1 MRKLLPVLL
10 LVAVALVACQGAD
23 SNRNDRRD
31 ETRSETGFTE
41 EEEHELDGLATLGYL
56 DSGGP
61 AYEDAGVTAAD
72 TGAYDGYTVCVSSD
86 FSGAFIMDMNGNV
99 LHEWRDDGDKHWDR
113 AYPYPDGRVLGIQT
127 FPGCLLELDS
137 GSNVVWTFG
146 DHTSPG
152 KVSLKAH
159 HDLSVRP
166 DGTIYVLMR
175 TGRRIL
181 EERQGLFVED
191 LLLHIEPGD
200 DSVTVLSRLSIAQA
214 FLDSEYED
222 LFRQSLSDTNADPT
236 HVNSICILDG
246 MIDDPAFA
254 AGNILLSVRNLDCLA
269 VLDPDARRIVWVNR
283 GRWEHQHE
291 ARVTPNGTILLFDNR
306 PNDRQ
311 SRIVEFDPVRD
322 EVVWEYTE
330 PNLFSELEGSEQ
342 LLPNGNL
349 LIAESRRGRLFEL
362 ADRLRIVWE
371 YLNPR
376 TTDEGESVAY
386 IPRALRVGYDYFTG
400 AFGDSLRRRRL
411 GQ

>member
-1 MRKLLPVLL
+1 VRKLLPVLL
-10 LVAVALVACQGAD
+10 LVAVALVACQRAD

-31 ETRSETGFTE
+31 EARTETGFTE
-41 EEEHELDGLATLGYL
+41 QEERELDRIATLGYL

-61 AYEDAGVTAAD
+61 AYEDAGVTTAG

-99 LHEWRDDGDKHWDR
+99 LHEWRDDGDKHWVR
-113 AYPYPDGRVLGIQT
+113 AYPYPDGRVLGIQA
-127 FPGCLLELDS
+127 FPGRLLELDAA
-137 GSNVVWTFG
+137 SNVLWTFG
-146 DHTSPG
+146 DYTSPG
-152 KVSLKAH
+152 KTSSKVH

-175 TGRRIL
+175 ASRRIL
-181 EERQGLFVED
+181 EERQRPFVED
-191 LLLHIEPGD
+191 LLLHLEPRD
-200 DSVTVLSRLSIAQA
+200 DSVTVLSQLSIAQA
-214 FLDSEYED
+214 FLDSEYES
-222 LFRQSLSDTNADPT
+222 LFRESLSDTNGDPT
-236 HVNSICILDG
+236 HVNSICVLDG
-246 MIDDPAFA
+246 TIDHPAFA

-283 GRWEHQHE
+283 GRWQRQHE

-306 PNDRQ
+306 PRDRQ

-322 EVVWEYTE
+322 EIVWEYTE
-330 PNLFSELEGSEQ
+330 PDLFSELEGSEQ

-349 LIAESRRGRLFEL
+349 LIAESRKGRLFEL
-362 ADRLRIVWE
+362 ADRSQIVWE

-386 IPRALRVGYDYFTG
+386 IPRVLRVGYDYFTG
-400 AFGDSLRRRRL
+400 AFGDTLRRRRV